1 MALAIPLIMMTAA
14 LLVAF
19 ALGSVMGRRPLAQQ
33 QIVGAMGVAALML
46 LPLAY
51 DAVIYDGNCYGL
63 DGSTSPCTLGE
74 RLGQSFVSGFAFTL
88 APALLWVL
96 IYIMAINASKS
107 AERKNP

>member
-1 MALAIPLIMMTAA
+1 MALAIPLIIMTVA

-19 ALGSVMGRRPLAQQ
+19 GLGSAMGARPLKQQ
-33 QIVGAMGVAALML
+33 QIVGALGVAALML

-51 DAVIYDGNCYGL
+51 DAAIYDGNCYAL
-63 DGSTSPCTLGE
+63 DGSVSPCSLGE

-96 IYIMAINASKS
+96 VYVMAINANKS
-107 AERKNP
+107 R

>member
-1 MALAIPLIMMTAA
+1 MALAIPLIIMTVA

-19 ALGSVMGRRPLAQQ
+19 GLGSAMSLRPLKQQ
-33 QIVGAMGVAALML
+33 QLVGALGVAALML

-51 DAVIYDGNCYGL
+51 DAAIYDGNCYGL
-63 DGSTSPCTLGE
+63 DGSTNPCSLGE

-96 IYIMAINASKS
+96 VYVMAINANKS
-107 AERKNP
+107 R

>member
-1 MALAIPLIMMTAA
+1 MALAIPLIIMTVA

-19 ALGSVMGRRPLAQQ
+19 GLGSVMGGRPLKQQ
-33 QIVGAMGVAALML
+33 QLAGALGVAALML

-51 DAVIYDGNCYGL
+51 DAAIFDGTCYGL
-63 DGSTSPCTLGE
+63 EGSATPCTLPE

-96 IYIMAINASKS
+96 VYIMAINAKQS
-107 AERKNP
+107 AERNRK

>member
-1 MALAIPLIMMTAA
+1 MALAIPLIIMTVA

-19 ALGSVMGRRPLAQQ
+19 GLGSAMGPRPMKQQ
-33 QIVGAMGVAALML
+33 QLVGALGVAALML

-51 DAVIYDGNCYGL
+51 DAAIFDGNCYAL
-63 DGSTSPCTLGE
+63 DGSVTPCSLGE

-96 IYIMAINASKS
+96 VYVMAINANKS
-107 AERKNP
+107 R

>member
-1 MALAIPLIMMTAA
+1 MALAIPLILMTVA

-19 ALGSVMGRRPLAQQ
+19 GLGSIMGQRPLAQQ
-33 QIVGAMGVAALML
+33 QIVGAFGVAALML

-51 DAVIYDGNCYGL
+51 DAMIFDGNCYGL
-63 DGSTSPCTLGE
+63 DGSAAPCSLGE

-96 IYIMAINASKS
+96 IYIMAINAQKT
-107 AERKNP
+107 R

>member
-1 MALAIPLIMMTAA
+1 MALAIPLIIMTVA

-19 ALGSVMGRRPLAQQ
+19 GLGSAMSPRPLKQQ
-33 QIVGAMGVAALML
+33 QVVGALGVAALML

-51 DAVIYDGNCYGL
+51 DAAIFDGNCYAL
-63 DGSTSPCTLGE
+63 DGSTAPCSLGE

-96 IYIMAINASKS
+96 VYVMAINANKS
-107 AERKNP
+107 R